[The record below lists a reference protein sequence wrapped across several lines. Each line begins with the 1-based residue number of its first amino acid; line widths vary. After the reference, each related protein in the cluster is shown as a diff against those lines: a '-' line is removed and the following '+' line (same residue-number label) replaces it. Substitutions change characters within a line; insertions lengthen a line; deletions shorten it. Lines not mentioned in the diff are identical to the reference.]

1 MINNAIT
8 QTKDTQM
15 SISPS
20 LAKNLLADGNQR
32 FVENGQLDR
41 SLLTQVSETATGQ
54 YPFAAIVS
62 CIDSRIPTEVVFDQG
77 IGDIFNARVA
87 GNFINHDI
95 IGSLEFACKVAGS
108 KLIVIMGHTSC
119 GAVKGACDKVELGK
133 LTGMLAKINPAVDA
147 IKTEEGEARDSSNI
161 TFVNNV
167 AVENVKLNIAKLKE
181 DSQVLNEM
189 FVNDE
194 IDIVGAMYDV
204 KSGTVSW
211 L

>member
-87 GNFINHDI
+87 GNFINDDI

-189 FVNDE
+189 FVNNE